1 MAPFPKKSLRV
12 IVFNKRVFMF
22 YNQLRPK
29 YNFFFVWYIKA
40 KSTFI
45 GVYIKLT
52 GFFKLVTDLC

>member
-1 MAPFPKKSLRV
+1 
-12 IVFNKRVFMF
+12 MF